1 MTENI
6 LNLVVFLPLAGALI
20 IGFIQRGQVE
30 TIRRIAFATTLLTF
44 LLSLY
49 LYFNFDPGTD
59 QYQFVV
65 QKEWITSLGISYYL
79 GLDGISLFLVL
90 LTTFLAPLTILSTWT
105 AVTEKVKGFMIS
117 MLILETAL
125 VGVFVAL
132 DLFLFYVFWEAML
145 IPMYFIIGIWGGP
158 RRIYATIK
166 FVLFTLTGS
175 LLMLVAIIA
184 LYFINQAYSGVYTFS
199 IPELSKLILPL
210 KTQFWLFWA
219 FALAFAIKVPLFPL
233 HTWLPDAHVEAPTA
247 GSVILAGVLLK
258 MGTYGF
264 LRFCLPLFPNAFLDA
279 VPLISILA
287 IIGIT
292 YGGMVS
298 MMQKDIKSLVAYS
311 SVAHLG
317 FVMLG
322 MFALNAQGIQG
333 SILQMV
339 NHGISTGA
347 LFLIVGMLYERRHT
361 RMITDFGGLSH
372 VLPVFATFF
381 MIVALSSI
389 GLPGTNGFVGEFLI
403 ILGVFKSNVT
413 YAVLAA
419 SGVIIAAVYMLWMYQ
434 RVMFGKVTNP
444 ANQILPDLNLRERL
458 ILIPLVVTIFWIG
471 FYPKPFLSKM
481 ETSVASLLQTTQL
494 KMDEQKKGRL
504 VLNQSETKK
513 AQPLQTK

>member
-1 MTENI
+1 M
-6 LNLVVFLPLAGALI
+6 GALLI
-20 IGFIQRGQVE
+20 CLIERSKTEFIRQVSFV
-30 TIRRIAFATTLLTF
+30 TALLTF
-44 LLSLY
+44 LISLY
-49 LYFNFDPGTD
+49 VYFNFDSSTAD
-59 QYQFVV
+59 YQFLV
-65 QKEWITSLGISYYL
+65 QKEWIKSLGITYYL
-79 GLDGISLFLVL
+79 GVDGISLFLIL
-90 LTTFLAPLTILSTWT
+90 LTTFLGPLTILSTWT

-125 VGVFVAL
+125 LGVFTAL
-132 DLFLFYVFWEAML
+132 DLFLFYVFWEGML

-184 LYFINQAYSGVYTFS
+184 IYFINHAYTGIYAFS
-199 IPELSKLILPL
+199 IPELTKLILPL

-219 FALAFAIKVPLFPL
+219 FALAFAVKVPLFPL

-279 VPLISILA
+279 VPLISILSL
-287 IIGIT
+287 IGIT

-317 FVMLG
+317 FAMLG
-322 MFALNAQGIQG
+322 MLALNTQGIEG
-333 SILQMV
+333 SLLQMI

-347 LFLIVGMLYERRHT
+347 LFLIVGMIYERRHT
-361 RMITDFGGLSH
+361 RLITDYGGLAH
-372 VLPVFATFF
+372 VLPVLASFF

-403 ILGVFKSNVT
+403 ILGIWSSNVT
-413 YAVLAA
+413 YAVIAA

-434 RVMFGKVTNP
+434 RVMFGKVTDP
-444 ANQILPDLNLRERL
+444 ANQGLKDLNLRERL

-481 ETSVASLLQTTQL
+481 EASVKSLLELTEIKLAAQQQG
-494 KMDEQKKGRL
+494 KFL
-504 VLNQSETKK
+504 VDKQVSTPDKLTQSE
-513 AQPLQTK
+513 

>member
-1 MTENI
+1 MSGSI
-6 LNLVVFLPLAGALI
+6 LSLVVFFPLIGAFLI
-20 IGFIQRGQVE
+20 TLVPRHSTE
-30 TIRRIAFATTLLTF
+30 TIKRISFLTTLIAFLF
-44 LLSLY
+44 SLY
-49 LYFNFDPGTD
+49 LYFNFDSNSPD
-59 QYQFVV
+59 YQFVV
-65 QKEWITSLGISYYL
+65 QTEWIKSLGISYYL
-79 GLDGISLFLVL
+79 GLDGISLFLFL
-90 LTTFLAPLTILSTWT
+90 LTTFLGPLTVLSTWS
-105 AVTEKVKGFMIS
+105 AVTEKVKGFHIS
-117 MLILETAL
+117 MLLLETAL
-125 VGVFVAL
+125 LGVFAAL

-145 IPMYFIIGIWGGP
+145 IPMYFVIGIWGGP

-184 LYFINQAYSGVYTFS
+184 LYFINQAYTGAYTFS

-264 LRFCLPLFPNAFLDA
+264 LRFCLPMFPNAFLDA

-322 MFALNAQGIQG
+322 MFAFNVQGIQG
-333 SILQMV
+333 SILQMI

-361 RMITDFGGLSH
+361 RLIEDFGGVAH
-372 VLPVFATFF
+372 VLPIYATFF
-381 MIVALSSI
+381 MIIALSSI

-403 ILGVFKSNVT
+403 ILGTFKSNIT

-434 RVMFGKVTNP
+434 RVFFGQVTNP
-444 ANQILPDLNLRERL
+444 VNQNLRDLNFREKF
-458 ILIPLVVTIFWIG
+458 ILVPLVILVFWIG
-471 FYPKPFLSKM
+471 LYPKPLLSRM
-481 ETSVASLLQTTQL
+481 ETSVVTLIQTTEEKL
-494 KMDEQKKGRL
+494 SAQKAGKIL
-504 VLNQSETKK
+504 VDNFPENNSKQAHS
-513 AQPLQTK
+513 Q